1 MTAVSR
7 TTAAL
12 LVSLSVILTSLAQLS
27 FKSGMMA
34 AHGASAAP
42 SATEILV
49 LIAEG
54 SPAALVVGV
63 VAYGV
68 SMLLWIFALT
78 RLPVSLAYPMLSLSY
93 LAVYL
98 VATLLP
104 RFGETGSVTGMVGV
118 ALVMAGIGFISTG
131 NRD

>member
-1 MTAVSR
+1 
-7 TTAAL
+7 
-12 LVSLSVILTSLAQLS
+12 
-27 FKSGMMA
+27 
-34 AHGASAAP
+34 
-42 SATEILV
+42 
-49 LIAEG
+49 
-54 SPAALVVGV
+54 
-63 VAYGV
+63 
-68 SMLLWIFALT
+68 
-78 RLPVSLAYPMLSLSY
+78 MLSLSY